1 MYVSMYVCMY
11 VCMFVHACMCACM
24 YVCMYVCMY
33 AEHHILLFHHL
44 SLSLARACERE
55 RERATGHISKYMN
68 ANTQFWFASCVKSKL
83 SDHRLMQVASA
94 RASSAIMISKYLHG
108 K

>member
-11 VCMFVHACMCACM
+11 VCMFVHACMCA
-24 YVCMYVCMY
+24 CMYVCMY